1 MLLTFYIKIDII
13 SLVKLE
19 GNKMNKKNR
28 GIVGI
33 IIIVILVIV
42 IAILATVILL
52 AYRFVNK
59 RLEKINFVQID
70 KNDLDIVDIY
80 VDDENITKQKYDT
93 IKTIALLG
101 TDSRDVNNMYSRK
114 S

>member
-1 MLLTFYIKIDII
+1 MIQYPCYFVKGIKI
-13 SLVKLE
+13 
-19 GNKMNKKNR
+19 MKKNR

-42 IAILATVILL
+42 IAILTTIILL

-80 VDDENITKQKYDT
+80 VDDENITKEKFDS